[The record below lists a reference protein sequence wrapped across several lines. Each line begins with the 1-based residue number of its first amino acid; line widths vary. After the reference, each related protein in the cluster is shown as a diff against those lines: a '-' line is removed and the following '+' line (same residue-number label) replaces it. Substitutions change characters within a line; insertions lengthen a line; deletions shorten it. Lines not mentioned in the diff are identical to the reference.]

1 LLVYLLIWI
10 ECMKL
15 NVVFV
20 FLIPVSGLDM
30 NITQFLKSLGLE
42 HLRDIFET
50 EQVSVEWLLCVLK
63 INSNSLILKESEKM
77 TSHLQ
82 KKINS
87 SKKSAVMNELANA
100 FQWSRDKSICLF
112 DLAISGFHFLKKWWL
127 LIWLV
132 FWELHVGFELTF
144 EHKWLL
150 ENLGGNITCTLPCSS
165 LDI

>member
-1 LLVYLLIWI
+1 
-10 ECMKL
+10 MKL
-15 NVVFV
+15 NVGFV

-63 INSNSLILKESEKM
+63 INFNSLILKESEKI